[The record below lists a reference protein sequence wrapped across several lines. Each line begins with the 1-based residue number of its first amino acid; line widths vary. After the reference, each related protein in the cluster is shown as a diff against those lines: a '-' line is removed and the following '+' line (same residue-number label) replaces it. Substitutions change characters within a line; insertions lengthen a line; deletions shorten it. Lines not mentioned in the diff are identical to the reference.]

1 MKKKTKKGIT
11 VWGRH
16 EGMQGGDLLSV
27 KMSKGDGNVFPKA
40 MVFDGAAC
48 IFRL

>member
-1 MKKKTKKGIT
+1 MKEKKKKGRM
-11 VWGRH
+11 VRGRH
-16 EGMQGGDLLSV
+16 EGLQGDLLSV
-27 KMSKGDGNVFPKA
+27 KVSKGDGNVFPKA